1 MNVEIAF
8 VAHTTVA
15 KEVNENDFFHRGES
29 GGTYISSG
37 YEKALELI
45 EERYN
50 PANWNI
56 YTFHCSDG
64 DNWGEDND
72 KAVELANKL
81 CDTCNL
87 FGYGEIKTSS
97 YTSTIMSR
105 YLEDVN
111 KPNFTAVKI
120 TRKEDVWKA
129 FTQML
134 AVESGKSVKQGEE
147 EADGLHA

>member
-1 MNVEIAF
+1 MLF
-8 VAHTTVA
+8 RS

-45 EERYN
+45 EERYH
-50 PANWNI
+50 PSKWNI

-72 KAVELANKL
+72 KAVELANEL
-81 CDTCNL
+81 CDVCNL

-105 YLEDVN
+105 YLEDVK

-120 TRKEDVWKA
+120 TKKEEVWTA
-129 FTQML
+129 FVEML
-134 AVESGKSVKQGEE
+134 AIESKAKVAKGGE
-147 EADGLHA
+147 